1 MAFSLNLYHR
11 LVTLWLK
18 RIKGQSFLI
27 IKKTS
32 YNDFNGG
39 VLWLMGD
46 NSVKTRNFFRRD
58 RVDVNNI
65 IVNCMAC
72 LFILDVICSII
83 YKLR

>member
-1 MAFSLNLYHR
+1 MILM
-11 LVTLWLK
+11 
-18 RIKGQSFLI
+18 
-27 IKKTS
+27 
-32 YNDFNGG
+32 GG
-39 VLWLMGD
+39 GLWLMGD

-58 RVDVNNI
+58 RFDVNNI

>member
-1 MAFSLNLYHR
+1 
-11 LVTLWLK
+11 
-18 RIKGQSFLI
+18 
-27 IKKTS
+27 
-32 YNDFNGG
+32 
-39 VLWLMGD
+39 MGD